1 MIDKRRLKLDK
12 LLRDT
17 LGSTQVYYQPPES
30 VQMEYPCIRY
40 NMAKVPV
47 DYADDGVYLI
57 RAKYIVTYITTE
69 PDDEMKES
77 LVMALKTPVIQIY
90 AADGLYHYVYE
101 VYY

>member
-17 LGSTQVYYQPPES
+17 LGTTQVYYQPPAS

-47 DYADDGVYLI
+47 DYADDRAYLI

-69 PDDEMKES
+69 PDDPMKET
-77 LVMALKTPVIQIY
+77 LVETLRTPVIQIY

>member
-17 LGSTQVYYQPPES
+17 LGSNLVYYQSPES
-30 VQMEYPCIRY
+30 VRMEYPCIRY

-47 DYADDGVYLI
+47 DYADDRVYLI
-57 RAKYIVTYITTE
+57 RARYIVTYITTE
-69 PDDEMKES
+69 PDDEMKEQ
-77 LVMALKTPVIQIY
+77 LVEALQTPVIQIY